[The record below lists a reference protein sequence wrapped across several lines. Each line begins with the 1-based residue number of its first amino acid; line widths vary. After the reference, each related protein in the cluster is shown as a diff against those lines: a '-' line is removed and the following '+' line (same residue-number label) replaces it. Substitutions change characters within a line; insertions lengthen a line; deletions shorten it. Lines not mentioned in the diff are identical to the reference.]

1 MDERSRNEKIVLN
14 IRNIL
19 FFVFFVG
26 FCFKAKA
33 QNDFDNFFKPSDS
46 LHKKRLNTVIVS
58 EAVIGS
64 ATLIALNQAWYAD
77 YPRSDFHFINDNA
90 EWLQMDKAGHVF
102 SAYHLGSFGA
112 KALKWSGADKKSQL
126 LYGSTLGLTFLTAVE
141 VFDGFSANWGASLG
155 DVAANVSGTAL
166 FVSQELL
173 WDEQRIVPKF
183 SFHTTPYASARP
195 NVLGSTFSEQILKDY
210 NGQTYWLSANI
221 HSFFKSSK
229 TIPKWL
235 NVAVGYGAEGMI
247 TGKDEFVNTVF
258 LPTDKRYRQF
268 YLSLDVDL
276 TKIETKSHFIKTI
289 LTVFNTIKIPAPTF
303 EIKGLGG
310 TKFHW
315 LYF

>member
-1 MDERSRNEKIVLN
+1 MKLN
-14 IRNIL
+14 Y
-19 FFVFFVG
+19 FFLVFLLNFFTV
-26 FCFKAKA
+26 FS
-33 QNDFDNFFKPSDS
+33 QNNFDKFFKPSDS

-64 ATLIALNQAWYAD
+64 ATLVALNQAWYAD

-112 KALKWSGADKKSQL
+112 NALKWSGADKKSQL

-141 VFDGFSANWGASLG
+141 VFDGFSANWGASFG

-183 SFHTTPYASARP
+183 SFHTTPYASTRP
-195 NVLGSTFSEQILKDY
+195 NVLGSSFSEQILKDY

-229 TIPKWL
+229 VVPKWL

-315 LYF
+315 VYF

>member
-1 MDERSRNEKIVLN
+1 LKISNL
-14 IRNIL
+14 L
-19 FFVFFVG
+19 YFAFFLC
-26 FCFKAKA
+26 FCFKAQA
-33 QNDFDNFFKPSDS
+33 QNNFDNFFKPSDS
-46 LHKKRLNTVIVS
+46 LHKKRLNAVIVS
-58 EAVIGS
+58 EAVLGS

-77 YPRSDFHFINDNA
+77 YPRSKFHFKNDNT
-90 EWLQMDKAGHVF
+90 EWLQMDKAGHVY

-112 KALKWSGADKKSQL
+112 NALKWSGADKKSQL
-126 LYGSTLGLTFLTAVE
+126 LYGSTIGLTFLTAVE

-195 NVLGSTFSEQILKDY
+195 NVLGSSLSEQILKDY

-229 TIPKWL
+229 VVPKWL
-235 NVAVGYGAEGMI
+235 NIAVGYGAEGMI

-276 TKIETKSHFIKTI
+276 TKIETKSHFVKTI
-289 LTVFNTIKIPAPTF
+289 LTVFNAIKIPAPTF
-303 EIKGLGG
+303 EIKGSGR
-310 TKFHW
+310 TKFHI